1 MAWPATFLLAP
12 TTDEVVTPKM
22 MKQIHQSGVGGLEGA
37 LLKPKPFINIGMIS
51 RIWTKK
57 GIPAK
62 TYSRD

>member
-1 MAWPATFLLAP
+1 MAWPDAFLLAP

-22 MKQIHQSGVGGLEGA
+22 MRQINQSGGALEGEGGHNQN
-37 LLKPKPFINIGMIS
+37 PKPFINIGKMS

-62 TYSRD
+62 T